1 MPENKYICDCD
12 AVNQE
17 MVEDVL
23 SKMPDSS
30 VFKKLNEFFKIMGDM
45 TGCKILF
52 ALLQSELCVCDLA
65 NVMSMTKSSVSHQ
78 LSKMKKADLVK
89 FRREGKK
96 IFYSLDDT
104 HVAEVFSTG
113 IAHIE
118 HSMGE
123 EKNEN

>member
-78 LSKMKKADLVK
+78 LSKMKKAGLVK